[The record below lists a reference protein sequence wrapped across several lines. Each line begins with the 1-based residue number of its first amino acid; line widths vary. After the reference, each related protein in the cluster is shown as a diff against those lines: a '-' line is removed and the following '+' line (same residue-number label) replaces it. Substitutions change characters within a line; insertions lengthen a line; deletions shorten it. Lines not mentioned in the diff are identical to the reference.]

1 MSLWLRGF
9 WGLSAGGIALLAL
22 VSVPHSAQIGF
33 AVAGIAA
40 MAVLLAV
47 FRRLGQRSLRDAVSI
62 AILTLGG
69 FLTIRYIA
77 WRIGYTIH
85 FHGVASYLAALA
97 LLAAEIYGI
106 VLYFIGG
113 LINAR
118 PRKRLRPELD
128 VSDLP
133 TVDVYI
139 PTYNE
144 EPELLEVTVLAA
156 TQLDYPA
163 DRFTVWVLDDGGTD
177 AKRRQADP
185 EAAANACARQE
196 ALKALCERTGARY
209 LTREDNRHA
218 KAGNVNAA
226 LKHTGGELVL
236 ILDADH
242 VPTAD
247 FLRNTVGF
255 FQRDP
260 KLFLVQTPH
269 RFITP
274 DPVERNLDT
283 WGRMPSES
291 EMFYRIIQPGLD
303 AWDASFF
310 CGSAAVLR
318 RKCLDELGGLSG
330 ETITEDAETA
340 IRLHARGYRS
350 AYVDKPMVFGLQPET
365 FDSFVQQRCRWAQGM
380 AQIFI
385 LRNPLFL
392 KGLHWGQRL
401 GYLSSTLFW
410 FFSYA
415 RLVFIFAPVAYLV
428 FGLKIYDANLSQFF
442 AYAIPHLVGT
452 LVTANLLFGRAR
464 WALVSELY
472 EVVQSWFSSRA
483 VTDVLRAPRSPTF
496 KVTSKGGRLEE
507 DFISPLAGPLY
518 VMMLVLLVAVGLGAW
533 RYVSFPEQRE
543 VIYITL
549 AWAALNIVILMAAL
563 GALLEQRQ
571 RRRYPRVSLVRP
583 APASLDLGGTP
594 ADVRVADL
602 SMGGCHVL
610 LDGANPGPRDRFGTL
625 TVTPPGAGSPADL
638 PVRLIAADPAGRWA
652 RLEFRS
658 LDTTQQ
664 RVIVGLGFGDS
675 TNTAWNVDRTA
686 DDPGILRGI
695 AHFFWLGLR
704 HGGAHLAFLVGRA
717 FRQSFGSKLPA
728 LLDSP
733 LGRSS
738 CTPEESWH
746 SQASL
751 PWQPPRPE
759 PRKPRRLRKSA

>member
-1 MSLWLRGF
+1 M
-9 WGLSAGGIALLAL
+9 IALLAL

-40 MAVLLAV
+40 MGVLLAV

-85 FHGVASYLAALA
+85 FHGLASYLAAIA

-106 VLYFIGG
+106 VLYFIGS

-118 PRKRLRPELD
+118 PRKRPIPDLD
-128 VSDLP
+128 LGSLP

-144 EPELLEVTVLAA
+144 EPQLLEVTVLAA

-163 DRFTVWVLDDGGTD
+163 NRFTVWVLDDGGTD

-185 EAAANACARQE
+185 EAAAAAQARQHD
-196 ALKALCERTGARY
+196 LMALCERTGARY
-209 LTREDNRHA
+209 LTRKDNRHA

-226 LKHTGGELVL
+226 LQHTNGELVL

-247 FLRNTVGF
+247 LLRNTVGF
-255 FQRDP
+255 FQHDP

-283 WGRMPSES
+283 WGRMPGES

-415 RLVFIFAPVAYLV
+415 RIVFIFAPVAYLV

-442 AYAIPHLVGT
+442 AYAIPHLAGT

-483 VTDVLRAPRSPTF
+483 VMDVLRAPRSPTF

-518 VMMLVLLVAVGLGAW
+518 VMMVVLLTALGFGAW
-533 RYVSFPEQRE
+533 RYISFPEQRE

-549 AWAALNIVILMAAL
+549 AWAALNMVILMAAL

-571 RRRYPRVSLVRP
+571 RRRYPRINLAHPPP
-583 APASLDLGGTP
+583 ARLDLGVAP
-594 ADVRVADL
+594 VEVRVADL

-610 LDGANPGPRDRFGTL
+610 LDGAHAGPRDTFGRL
-625 TVTPPGAGSPADL
+625 AVTPPGAETPTEL

-658 LDTTQQ
+658 LDTTEQ
-664 RVIVGLGFGDS
+664 RAVVGLGFGNS
-675 TNTAWNVDRTA
+675 ANTAWGIDRVA

-695 AHFFWLGLR
+695 GHFFWLGLT
-704 HGGAHLAFLVGRA
+704 HGGAHLGFLLGRA
-717 FRQSFGSKLPA
+717 FRNSVGRKLPA
-728 LLDSP
+728 LIETA
-733 LGRSS
+733 LGRPS
-738 CTPEESWH
+738 CKTEENWH

-751 PWQPPRPE
+751 PSRPLQPVA
-759 PRKPRRLRKSA
+759 RKPRRLPKRA